1 MSRAGLGL
9 ICAAMLMALSGCGG
23 LASGADESSP
33 PRQAKPRAD
42 ADAAADQATRP
53 RRGPARVTTAASR
66 CCSSGRDKRK
76 GIVGER
82 TDAIIVA
89 SVDPA
94 SGKVAMISLPRDTV
108 SVPTAP
114 GRTYADRIN
123 ALFFDIQSGR
133 GKRKAALDKV
143 RDTLAYAFDTEIDH
157 YALVDFDGLV
167 RLVDA
172 IGGVTV
178 ELKEPFIDPTMH
190 ITERGLRLKAGTQHL
205 DGKKALSFSRSRHTS
220 TDYDRSRRQ
229 QQVLVGAAERV
240 AEKGADILPALVE
253 MVRKKVVT
261 DLPPRAAPA
270 LLELAGS
277 VDLARPRSI
286 VLEPVRWARQLP
298 GSYTIAPKVVE
309 IQKLFDRL
317 FASG

>member
-9 ICAAMLMALSGCGG
+9 ICAAMLLALTGCGG
-23 LASGADESSP
+23 LASGADDSPP
-33 PRQAKPRAD
+33 PRQARPRA
-42 ADAAADQATRP
+42 TP
-53 RRGPARVTTAASR
+53 TPAPTKPPIRVEDLLGTD
-66 CCSSGRDKRK
+66 GRLTVLLLGTDKRK
-76 GIVGER
+76 AVVGER
-82 TDAIIVA
+82 TDAIIIA
-89 SVDPA
+89 SVDPTR
-94 SGKVAMISLPRDTV
+94 GKVAMVSLPRDTV
-108 SVPTAP
+108 SVPIAP

-123 ALFFDIQSGR
+123 ALFFDLQSGR

-143 RDTLAYAFDTEIDH
+143 RDTLAYAFDTEIDY
-157 YALVDFDGLV
+157 YALADFDGLV
-167 RLVDA
+167 RLVNV

-178 ELKEPFIDPTMH
+178 ELEEPLIDPTMH

-205 DGKKALSFSRSRHTS
+205 DGMKALSFSRSRHTS

-229 QQVLVGAAERV
+229 HQVLVGAAERI
-240 AEKGADILPALVE
+240 AENGADVLPALVGI
-253 MVRKKVVT
+253 VRKKVVT

-270 LLELAGS
+270 LLELAGR

-317 FASG
+317 FGSG

>member
-9 ICAAMLMALSGCGG
+9 FCAAMLVALSGCGG

-33 PRQAKPRAD
+33 PRQAKPRATPTP
-42 ADAAADQATRP
+42 QPTKP
-53 RRGPARVTTAASR
+53 PVRVEDLLGSD
-66 CCSSGRDKRK
+66 GRLTVLLLGTDKRK

-123 ALFFDIQSGR
+123 ALFFDLQSGR

-157 YALVDFDGLV
+157 YALVDFDGLI

-190 ITERGLRLKAGTQHL
+190 ITERGLRLKAGIQHL

-240 AEKGADILPALVE
+240 AEQGADILPALVE

>member
-9 ICAAMLMALSGCGG
+9 ICAAMLLALSGCGG
-23 LASGADESSP
+23 LASGADESAP
-33 PRQAKPRAD
+33 PRRAKPRATPTPAPTKPPIRV
-42 ADAAADQATRP
+42 ADLLGSD
-53 RRGPARVTTAASR
+53 
-66 CCSSGRDKRK
+66 GRLTVLLLGTDKRK
-76 GIVGER
+76 NIVGER
-82 TDAIIVA
+82 TDAIIIA

-94 SGKVAMISLPRDTV
+94 SGRVAMISLPRDTV
-108 SVPTAP
+108 SVPIAP

-123 ALFFDIQSGR
+123 ALFFDLQSGR

-157 YALVDFDGLV
+157 YALVDFDGLI

-172 IGGVTV
+172 IGGVSV
-178 ELKEPFIDPTMH
+178 ELEEPLIDPTMH
-190 ITERGLRLKAGTQHL
+190 ITKRGLRLKAGKQDL
-205 DGKKALSFSRSRHTS
+205 DGKKALSFSRTRHTS

-229 QQVLVGAAERV
+229 HQVLVGAAERI
-240 AEKGADILPALVE
+240 AEEGDGILTALIAV
-253 MVRKKVVT
+253 VRKKVVT

-270 LLELAGS
+270 LLELAAS
-277 VDLARPRSI
+277 VDLTRPRSI

-309 IQKLFDRL
+309 IRKLFDRL
-317 FASG
+317 FGSG